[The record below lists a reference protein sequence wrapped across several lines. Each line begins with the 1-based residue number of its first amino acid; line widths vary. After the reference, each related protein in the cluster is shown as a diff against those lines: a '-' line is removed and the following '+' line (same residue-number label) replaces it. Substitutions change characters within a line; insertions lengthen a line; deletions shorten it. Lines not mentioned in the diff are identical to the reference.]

1 MRRVEAITTR
11 KTKIVCTLGP
21 ATSSEDM
28 IRSLILKGVDCF
40 RLNFSHGTLE
50 EHEGRIRIIRKAAK
64 ELGKVVAVM
73 QDLPGPKIRVGLLKK
88 GVILLRKGDNVELV
102 EESIYTG
109 KDYEIP
115 VNLEKLSESIS
126 KSSIISLADGT
137 IKLRVTGEQRGK
149 VKCLCI
155 QGGQLV
161 SGKGVNITGLKY
173 SGLTQRDKELIKF
186 GLEQNVDF
194 VAVSFVKSSKDMV
207 EARNEVAKSKEK
219 PLLIAKIEK
228 KEAVKDLV
236 NIIRESDCIMVARGD
251 LGVENPL
258 ELVPVIQKHIINVAM
273 KNSKPTITATQIL
286 ESMVLNPSPT
296 RAEVTDIANAIIDG
310 TDALMLSE
318 ETAVGKYPLACV
330 EVLDKVARVTEMK
343 MMKNWRHAEISSIRD
358 AKSSLAEATVRISR
372 EINSEII
379 ISLSDSMEFVTGVS
393 RHRPEALVIVP
404 TDSESQMRK
413 LKIVWGVKPV
423 EFNVLSMK
431 ADEVAAS
438 MASKLGLKSNKLCVA
453 VGKEAM
459 GEGGLFVFR
468 PKN

>member
-73 QDLPGPKIRVGLLKK
+73 QDLPGPKIRVGLLK
-88 GVILLRKGDNVELV
+88 KGDNVELV

-228 KEAVKDLV
+228 KEAVKDL
-236 NIIRESDCIMVARGD
+236 
-251 LGVENPL
+251 
-258 ELVPVIQKHIINVAM
+258 
-273 KNSKPTITATQIL
+273 
-286 ESMVLNPSPT
+286 
-296 RAEVTDIANAIIDG
+296 
-310 TDALMLSE
+310 
-318 ETAVGKYPLACV
+318 
-330 EVLDKVARVTEMK
+330 
-343 MMKNWRHAEISSIRD
+343 
-358 AKSSLAEATVRISR
+358 
-372 EINSEII
+372 
-379 ISLSDSMEFVTGVS
+379 
-393 RHRPEALVIVP
+393 
-404 TDSESQMRK
+404 
-413 LKIVWGVKPV
+413 
-423 EFNVLSMK
+423 
-431 ADEVAAS
+431 
-438 MASKLGLKSNKLCVA
+438 
-453 VGKEAM
+453 
-459 GEGGLFVFR
+459 
-468 PKN
+468 